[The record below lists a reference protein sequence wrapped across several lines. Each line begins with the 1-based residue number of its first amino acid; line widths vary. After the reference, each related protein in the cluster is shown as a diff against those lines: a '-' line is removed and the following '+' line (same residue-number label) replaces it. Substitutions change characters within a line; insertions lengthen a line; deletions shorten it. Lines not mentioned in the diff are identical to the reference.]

1 MKKVLVV
8 LATLVVC
15 WSCGGNQVVL
25 NPQGPV
31 ARSIAHL
38 SWVLFALSGIVY
50 ALVLAAALWAI
61 GRRRRESDDSPQT
74 TRALTRTVTG
84 AAVLTAVILVVLALA
99 SVTAERGLTQPSGRG
114 AVEVDVIGHQWWWDF
129 QYRDVTPSDTVASP
143 NELHIP
149 VGVPVVLRVMSKDVI
164 HTFWVPNLHGK
175 RDLVPGQVTYTWIQ
189 ADTPGV
195 YRGQCAE
202 FCGYQHAHMSFLVVA
217 QPMDEFLK
225 WIQHQRQPA
234 PEPVSAE
241 QQRGRD
247 LFMGSTCVTCHTIRG
262 TAAGSRVGPEL
273 THVASRQTIAAGTL
287 PNTREHLGEWIRN
300 SQAIKPGNRMPP
312 SPFAP
317 EQLPA
322 VLSYIR
328 SLR

>member
-1 MKKVLVV
+1 MNLVLVV
-8 LATLVVC
+8 LATLVC
-15 WSCGGNQVVL
+15 WGCGGNQVVL
-25 NPQGPV
+25 NPQGPG
-31 ARSIAHL
+31 ARSIANL

-50 ALVLAAALWAI
+50 VTVVAAATWAI
-61 GRRRRESDDSPQT
+61 RRRRRESDDSPET
-74 TRALTRTVTG
+74 SAALTRTVT
-84 AAVLTAVILVVLALA
+84 AAVILTAVVLVVLTLS
-99 SVTAERGLTQPSGRG
+99 SVAAERGLTQPSGPG
-114 AVEVDVIGHQWWWDF
+114 AVQVDVIGHQWWWDF
-129 QYRDVTPSDTVASP
+129 QYQDVTPSDTVGSP

-149 VGVPVVLRVMSKDVI
+149 VGVPVVLRVRSSDVI

-175 RDLVPGQVTYTWIQ
+175 RDLIPGQVTYTWIQ

-202 FCGYQHAHMSFLVVA
+202 FCGHQHAHMAFIVVA
-217 QPMDEFLK
+217 QPMQEFLQ

-234 PEPVSAE
+234 AEPVTAE

-247 LFMGSTCVTCHTIRG
+247 LLLGSTCVTCHTIRG
-262 TAAGSRVGPEL
+262 TTAGSRVGPDL

-287 PNTREHLGEWIRN
+287 PNTREHLGDWIHN

-312 SPFAP
+312 SPLDGDDL
-317 EQLPA
+317 QA
-322 VLSYIR
+322 VVSYVR